1 MPGVLEERCP
11 RQSHQGP
18 DKPRGAPERPLL
30 LAGAPAAACGIG
42 WGKFDQDRCL
52 ISDFREDALAGCAAP
67 KLHDLQ
73 FLLARAAAGGLGL
86 DEVGVVL
93 GAEGGAEGREALN
106 GFVIE
111 ERRTLSHRR

>member
-1 MPGVLEERCP
+1 MESSSGLAIPFVLSEQIGGGGRHL
-11 RQSHQGP
+11 R
-18 DKPRGAPERPLL
+18 
-30 LAGAPAAACGIG
+30 G

-93 GAEGGAEGREALN
+93 GAEGGAEGGDEGREALN